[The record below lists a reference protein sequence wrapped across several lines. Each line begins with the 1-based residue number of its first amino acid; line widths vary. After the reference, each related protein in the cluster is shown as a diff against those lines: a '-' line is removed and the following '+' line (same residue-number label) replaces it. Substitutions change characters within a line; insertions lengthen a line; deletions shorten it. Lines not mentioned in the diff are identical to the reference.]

1 MTRVERSKMIHTIV
15 KGYMNDLNN
24 PKTQE
29 EIKDILTNHFYT
41 VATSSSGIDA
51 SYFEEEF
58 QIWSNK

>member
-1 MTRVERSKMIHTIV
+1 MNRIEQSNMIQTIV
-15 KGYMNDLNN
+15 KGYMADINN

-58 QIWSNK
+58 TLWSNK